1 MNSWNQW
8 GILLD
13 QVALVDKTGAFI
25 SPGSP
30 NSNSR
35 KMKKQSQSK
44 TQLLKCQVKN
54 GILNTLFLWLRF
66 CRYLPYY
73 NLTDIKKR
81 SIRCPWN
88 ITDLLRKGCVI
99 VEMIRVPPLGTNCHW
114 TVFWLYLMIRAFVM
128 HVFNNILWK
137 LA

>member
-8 GILLD
+8 GVLLD

-44 TQLLKCQVKN
+44 TQLAEMSSEKWDIEHLV
-54 GILNTLFLWLRF
+54 FMA
-66 CRYLPYY
+66 RYLR
-73 NLTDIKKR
+73 I
-81 SIRCPWN
+81 I
-88 ITDLLRKGCVI
+88 I
-99 VEMIRVPPLGTNCHW
+99 
-114 TVFWLYLMIRAFVM
+114 WLI
-128 HVFNNILWK
+128 
-137 LA
+137 